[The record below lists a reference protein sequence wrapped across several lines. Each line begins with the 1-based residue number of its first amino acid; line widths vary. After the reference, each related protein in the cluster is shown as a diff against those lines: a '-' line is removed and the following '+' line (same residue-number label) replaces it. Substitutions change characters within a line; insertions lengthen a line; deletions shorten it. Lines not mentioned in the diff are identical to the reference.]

1 MSKYKQKRK
10 LNKSPAYKRTKKK
23 YPPDPNKPDEDIIK
37 ESIHLLYLDIDKLL
51 INSKKTRRYERL
63 SRKGITEFE
72 KPPRPQ
78 NIFILYR
85 RNKSASP
92 EFKNKLKVD
101 KKVKLTSKE
110 IGILLNNETEEV
122 IKFFC
127 ALERIAEKKHR
138 EIYGDNSK
146 FEKKKSQ
153 PKDRKNKNKKGSLIS
168 SHSPPIETLPIP
180 LPYDQQTELANI
192 PQEYKGIELAN
203 IPQTY
208 NDFELA
214 NIPQAYEEIELANI
228 LQTYN
233 DFELE
238 TIPQTN
244 NNFELANIPQTYNDI
259 ELETIPQT
267 NNNFELAN
275 IPQAYEEIELANILQ
290 INNNFELANIPQ
302 TYNNFELDNNFELEN
317 IHQTYNDFEL
327 ANIPQTYN
335 NFELENIPQTYNDF
349 ELENIPQTYND
360 FELANIPQ
368 TYNDFELENIP
379 QTYNDFELENIPQIY
394 NDVDRKYSSN
404 I

>member
-1 MSKYKQKRK
+1 MSKYKQKRR

-92 EFKNKLKVD
+92 EFKSKLKVD

-110 IGILLNNETEEV
+110 IGILWNNETEEV

-138 EIYGDNSK
+138 EIYGDNYK

-180 LPYDQQTELANI
+180 LPYDQQYDGQINTSNPNPNPNPSSNPNSNLNFNPNFGNTNEPTIPQIYEGINIPQEYEGTKLANI

-214 NIPQAYEEIELANI
+214 NIPQAYEEIELTNI

-238 TIPQTN
+238 NILQTYN
-244 NNFELANIPQTYNDI
+244 DFELANIPQAYEEIELTNIPQTYNDI
-259 ELETIPQT
+259 ELENIPQT
-267 NNNFELAN
+267 YNNFELAN
-275 IPQAYEEIELANILQ
+275 IPQTYEEIELANILQ
-290 INNNFELANIPQ
+290 INNNFELTNIPQ

-317 IHQTYNDFEL
+317 I
-327 ANIPQTYN
+327 PQTN
-335 NFELENIPQTYNDF
+335 TTTHDCL
-349 ELENIPQTYND
+349 
-360 FELANIPQ
+360 
-368 TYNDFELENIP
+368 
-379 QTYNDFELENIPQIY
+379 
-394 NDVDRKYSSN
+394 
-404 I
+404 